1 MPVHS
6 PDPIKPTLKE
16 IEQARQSH
24 GSLSTL
30 LQQKPGALILKDPQS
45 AVEIQVPQAVVRMV
59 VETLK
64 QMAQGHAV
72 TLIPIHSEVTSQQA
86 ADLLNVS
93 RPFLVK
99 LLDEG
104 RIPHKKVGRH
114 RRIRLEDL
122 MAFKRKDDLER
133 EAAFDEMVALSQE
146 LGLGYE

>member
-6 PDPIKPTLKE
+6 PEPIKPTQKE
-16 IEQARQSH
+16 ITVARKSH
-24 GSLSTL
+24 RSLVSL
-30 LQQKPGALILKDPQS
+30 LEHKPKVLMLRDPQS
-45 AVEIQVPQAVVRMV
+45 TLEIQVPQAVVRMLA
-59 VETLK
+59 ETLK

-72 TLIPIHSEVTSQQA
+72 TLIPIHSEVTTQQA

-99 LLDEG
+99 LLNEG

-114 RRIRLEDL
+114 RRIRFDDL
-122 MAFKRKDDLER
+122 MSYKHKDALER

>member
-1 MPVHS
+1 MPVLS
-6 PDPIKPTLKE
+6 PEPIRPTAKE
-16 IEQARQSH
+16 IALARQSH
-24 GSLSTL
+24 GQLSSL
-30 LQQKPGALILKDPQS
+30 LQRKPEAMILSDLQS
-45 AVEIQVPQAVVRMV
+45 TIEIQVPQAVVRML

-64 QMAQGHAV
+64 QMAEGHAV
-72 TLIPIHSEVTSQQA
+72 TLIPIHSEITTQQA

-114 RRIRLEDL
+114 RRIRFDDL
-122 MAFKRKDDLER
+122 MSYKQKDALER

>member
-6 PDPIKPTLKE
+6 PEPIKPTPTE
-16 IEQARQSH
+16 IVQARQSH
-24 GSLSTL
+24 GILLSL
-30 LQQKPGALILKDPQS
+30 LQQEPKELVLRDPLSTQE
-45 AVEIQVPQAVVRMV
+45 VQVPLSVVRML
-59 VETLK
+59 VETFK

-72 TLIPIHSEVTSQQA
+72 TLIPIHSEVTTQQA

-114 RRIRLEDL
+114 RRIRFEDL
-122 MAFKRKDDLER
+122 MTFKRKDDLER
-133 EAAFDEMVALSQE
+133 EAAFDELVALSQE

>member
-1 MPVHS
+1 MPVLS
-6 PDPIKPTLKE
+6 PEPIKPTAKE
-16 IEQARQSH
+16 ITLARQSH
-24 GSLSTL
+24 GKLSSF
-30 LQQKPGALILKDPQS
+30 LQLKSGPMILRDLQS
-45 AVEIQVPQAVVRMV
+45 TMEIQIPQAVVRML

-72 TLIPIHSEVTSQQA
+72 TLIPIHSEITTQQA

-93 RPFLVK
+93 RPFLIK

-104 RIPHKKVGRH
+104 QIPYKKVGRH
-114 RRIRLEDL
+114 RRIRFEDL
-122 MAFKRKDDLER
+122 MAFKHKDERER

>member
-1 MPVHS
+1 MPIHS
-6 PDPIKPTLKE
+6 PEPIKPTSKE

-30 LQQKPGALILKDPQS
+30 LQRKPRALILKDPKS

-72 TLIPIHSEVTSQQA
+72 TLIPIHSEVTTQQA

-99 LLDEG
+99 LLEEG

-114 RRIRLEDL
+114 RRIRFEDL
-122 MAFKRKDDLER
+122 MAFKRKDDIER
-133 EAAFDEMVALSQE
+133 EAALDELVALSQE

>member
-6 PDPIKPTLKE
+6 PEPIKPTPTE
-16 IEQARQSH
+16 IAQARQSH
-24 GSLSTL
+24 GSLSSL
-30 LQQKPGALILKDPQS
+30 LQRKPQFLVLRDPQS
-45 AVEIQVPQAVVRMV
+45 TVEIQVPQAVVRML

-72 TLIPIHSEVTSQQA
+72 TLIPIHSEVTTQQA

-122 MAFKRKDDLER
+122 MAFKHRDDLER